1 MSLIFRV
8 LNVRNT
14 GVAVALLMVVTLPA
28 LLACDVT
35 KIAANGS
42 GNLFRRAAPAF
53 EQHWD
58 YDIAGAAMPSNIVQT
73 EGLLR
78 IVPENELLVTNAV
91 RLYTGYAYGWIEDR
105 AEQLREEG
113 HHLEAGAQMLRARYM
128 YERARD
134 LGKHLIALNHEG
146 FDEHVDEGLESF
158 TAWLQTEFD
167 DEDDAAGLFFTGFS
181 WGSYINANKSSMEA
195 VADLPF
201 AQALVERSVEL
212 DPAYYNHSGLTFL
225 AVVNTSAPGAD
236 LDVALPMWNHV
247 LEVTE
252 RRNLLILVN
261 MAKTYAVKR
270 QDRELFIS
278 LLREVL
284 EAGDIN
290 PEQRL
295 QGVIA
300 RRRAARY
307 LRQIDTMI
315 PPQPAAAPNPA
326 PAPAPEPADTPAE
339 ENTPPAE

>member
-1 MSLIFRV
+1 MSLILRV
-8 LNVRNT
+8 LNVRTT
-14 GVAVALLMVVTLPA
+14 GVLVAALMVLTLPA

-58 YDIAGAAMPSNIVQT
+58 YDLTGAAMPGNIVQT

-78 IVPENELLVTNAV
+78 IVPENEDLVTNAI
-91 RLYTGYAYGWIEDR
+91 RLYTGYAYGWVEDR
-105 AEQLREEG
+105 AEVLRTEG
-113 HHLEAGAQMLRARYM
+113 RFLEAEAQMLRARYM

-134 LGKHLIALNHEG
+134 LSKHLIALNHEG
-146 FDEHVDEGLESF
+146 FDEHVEEGLESF
-158 TAWLQTEFD
+158 TAWLQEEFE
-167 DEDDAAGLFFTGFS
+167 DEEDAAGLFFCGYS

-201 AQALVERSVEL
+201 ALALVERGVEL
-212 DPAYYNHSGLTFL
+212 DPSYYHHNGLTFL

-236 LDVALPMWNHV
+236 LDAALPMWNHV

-261 MAKTYAVKR
+261 MAKTYAVKL
-270 QDRELFIS
+270 QDRELFIA

-295 QGVIA
+295 TNSIA

-307 LRQIDTMI
+307 LTQIDVMI
-315 PPQPAAAPNPA
+315 PPQIATPIPAAAPT
-326 PAPAPEPADTPAE
+326 EPDPTE
-339 ENTPPAE
+339 ENTTTAE